1 MVNLWQEM
9 SFGLFISFVFVSKFV
24 SLFVSVFAFVFVF
37 VFVLIAGGWWDLARG
52 QSSCW
57 KQVSPSPPSAAAAA
71 K

>member
-1 MVNLWQEM
+1 MN
-9 SFGLFISFVFVSKFV
+9 FGTFYFDSYDTSSYVFVR
-24 SLFVSVFAFVFVF
+24 VFAFVS
-37 VFVLIAGGWWDLARG
+37 VLIAGGWWDLARG